1 MKISQWTCTNDEVCG
16 IQFVDHNLKIY
27 TCGSING
34 KAFNEELLEFN
45 HQMTSLSVTQY
56 KDSDWINQI
65 VIGLNDSEGQNN
77 LITMGS
83 INTAKEHT
91 NKQVAMREA

>member
-1 MKISQWTCTNDEVCG
+1 
-16 IQFVDHNLKIY
+16 
-27 TCGSING
+27 
-34 KAFNEELLEFN
+34 
-45 HQMTSLSVTQY
+45 MTSLSVTQY